1 MGKLI
6 RSTLLEVL
14 IIGRDF
20 VLAVRKFYDASSKT
34 QFMERDVQTSE
45 TVSYCNLTMLEQCQI
60 MLAPTQIESDH

>member
-20 VLAVRKFYDASSKT
+20 VLAVRKFYDASSKM

-45 TVSYCNLTMLEQCQI
+45 TVSYCI
-60 MLAPTQIESDH
+60 